1 LKLKIDDARL
11 WKNLMVA
18 VSTLVDE
25 ATFKLDKNGIR
36 LRAMDPSHVAMVDF
50 EVPKNAF
57 QEYVCDQPVDICVN
71 MGEMLKLLKSVGSDE
86 ILEMLKLLKSVGSDE
101 ILEIS
106 TGEEGRQLEL
116 VFRGVFVR
124 KFVMPTL
131 EMTEEEAPTPKIDF
145 NTKVQMTS
153 SSLKQTMDDASTV
166 SDNVRLEATPQNIT
180 FKAIGNLG
188 SATIEFDKDSEAV
201 LSLDVKEESNATFSL
216 NYLSEIVKAGTAASD
231 VVDIE
236 FSTNMPVRLNFGL
249 PEEQRLSYFLA
260 PRIES
265 D

>member
-1 LKLKIDDARL
+1 MRIKIDDARQ

-25 ATFKLDKNGIR
+25 ATFKLDQNGIR

-50 EVPKNAF
+50 EVPKDAF
-57 QEYVCDQPVDICVN
+57 QEYVCDQPIDICVN

-86 ILEMLKLLKSVGSDE
+86 T
-101 ILEIS
+101 LEIS

-116 VFRGVFVR
+116 IFRGVFIR

-145 NTKVQMTS
+145 NTKVKMTS

-166 SDNVRLEATPQNIT
+166 SDNVRLEATPQKIT

-188 SATIEFDKDSEAV
+188 SATIEFDKDSEV
-201 LSLDVKEESNATFSL
+201 ILSLDVKEESNATFSL
-216 NYLSEIVKAGTAASD
+216 NYLSEIVKAGTVASD

-236 FSTNMPVRLNFGL
+236 FSTNMPVKLNFGL
-249 PEEQRLSYFLA
+249 PEEQRLSYYLA

>member
-1 LKLKIDDARL
+1 LRIKIDDARQ

-25 ATFKLDKNGIR
+25 ATFKLDQNGIR

-57 QEYVCDQPVDICVN
+57 QEYVCDQPIDICVN
-71 MGEMLKLLKSVGSDE
+71 MSEMLKLLKSVGSDE
-86 ILEMLKLLKSVGSDE
+86 T
-101 ILEIS
+101 LEIS

-116 VFRGVFVR
+116 IFRGVFIR

-145 NTKVQMTS
+145 NTKIKMTS

-166 SDNVRLEATPQNIT
+166 SDNVRLEAIPQKIT

-188 SATIEFDKDSEAV
+188 SATIEFDKDSEVV

-236 FSTNMPVRLNFGL
+236 FSTNMPIKLNFGL
-249 PEEQRLSYFLA
+249 PEEQRLSYYLA

>member
-1 LKLKIDDARL
+1 MVYPLRIKIDDARQ
-11 WKNLMVA
+11 WRNLMVA

-25 ATFKLDKNGIR
+25 ATFKLDQNGIR

-50 EVPKNAF
+50 EVPKDAF
-57 QEYVCDQPVDICVN
+57 QEYVCDQPIDICVN
-71 MGEMLKLLKSVGSDE
+71 MGEMLKLLKTVGSDE
-86 ILEMLKLLKSVGSDE
+86 T
-101 ILEIS
+101 LEIS

-116 VFRGVFVR
+116 IFRGVFVR

-145 NTKVQMTS
+145 NTKVKMTS

-166 SDNVRLEATPQNIT
+166 SDNVRLEAVSQKIT

-188 SATIEFDKDSEAV
+188 SATIEFDKDSEV
-201 LSLDVKEESNATFSL
+201 ILSLDVKEESNATFSL

-236 FSTNMPVRLNFGL
+236 FSTNMPVKLNFGL
-249 PEEQRLSYFLA
+249 PEEQRLSYYLA

>member
-1 LKLKIDDARL
+1 MRIKIDDARL

-25 ATFKLDKNGIR
+25 ATFKLDQNGIR

-57 QEYVCDQPVDICVN
+57 QEYVCDQPIDICVN
-71 MGEMLKLLKSVGSDE
+71 MSEMLKLLKSVGSDE
-86 ILEMLKLLKSVGSDE
+86 T
-101 ILEIS
+101 LEIS

-116 VFRGVFVR
+116 IFRGVFIR

-145 NTKVQMTS
+145 NTKVKMTS

-166 SDNVRLEATPQNIT
+166 SDSVRLEATPQKMT

-188 SATIEFDKDSEAV
+188 SATIEFDKDSEV
-201 LSLDVKEESNATFSL
+201 ILSLDVKEESNATFSL

-236 FSTNMPVRLNFGL
+236 FSTNMPVKLNFGL
-249 PEEQRLSYFLA
+249 PEEQRLSYYLA

>member
-1 LKLKIDDARL
+1 
-11 WKNLMVA
+11 MVA

-25 ATFKLDKNGIR
+25 ATFKLDQNGIR

-57 QEYVCDQPVDICVN
+57 QEYVCDQPIDICVN
-71 MGEMLKLLKSVGSDE
+71 MSEMLKLLKSVGSDE
-86 ILEMLKLLKSVGSDE
+86 T
-101 ILEIS
+101 LEIS
-106 TGEEGRQLEL
+106 IGKEGRQLEL
-116 VFRGVFVR
+116 IFRGVFIR

-145 NTKVQMTS
+145 NTKVKMTS

-166 SDNVRLEATPQNIT
+166 SDSVRLEATPQEIT

-188 SATIEFDKDSEAV
+188 SATIEFDKDSEV
-201 LSLDVKEESNATFSL
+201 ILSLDVKEESNATFSL

-236 FSTNMPVRLNFGL
+236 FSTNMPVKLNFGL
-249 PEEQRLSYFLA
+249 PEEQRLSYYLA

>member
-1 LKLKIDDARL
+1 MRIKIDDARQ

-25 ATFKLDKNGIR
+25 ATFKLDQNGIR

-57 QEYVCDQPVDICVN
+57 QEYVCDQPIDICVN
-71 MGEMLKLLKSVGSDE
+71 MSEMLKLLKSVGSDE
-86 ILEMLKLLKSVGSDE
+86 T
-101 ILEIS
+101 LEIS

-116 VFRGVFVR
+116 IFRGVFIR

-145 NTKVQMTS
+145 NTKIKMTS

-166 SDNVRLEATPQNIT
+166 SDNVRLEAIPQKIT

-188 SATIEFDKDSEAV
+188 SATIEFDKDSEVV

-236 FSTNMPVRLNFGL
+236 FSTNMPIKLNFGL
-249 PEEQRLSYFLA
+249 PEEQRLSYYLA